1 MKIAL
6 LGAESTGKT
15 ALAQALAAH
24 LQMQREP
31 AVAVNEY
38 LREWSDA
45 HQRVPQAHEQ
55 LCIANT
61 QRQRI
66 DAAALTASCV
76 IANTTPLTIALNS
89 DYFFNDL
96 SLYPAALAYQRG
108 FGVTLVMGLAAAC
121 AGCWMLDA
129 EKIPYSMVYGQD
141 NTRLANALAV
151 IKVSTQNA
159 IYSVAASAIST
170 LAAAQKASKL
180 WVWMCDKCSDPDCEH
195 ALFTSLH
202 KN

>member
-24 LQMQREP
+24 LQMQSEP

-76 IANTTPLTIALNS
+76 IADTTPLTIALKS
-89 DYFFNDL
+89 DYFFQKPVTVPSCIGL
-96 SLYPAALAYQRG
+96 PAQLWCHLG
-108 FGVTLVMGLAAAC
+108 HGTGCGV
-121 AGCWMLDA
+121 CWMLDA
-129 EKIPYSMVYGQD
+129 G
-141 NTRLANALAV
+141 
-151 IKVSTQNA
+151 
-159 IYSVAASAIST
+159 
-170 LAAAQKASKL
+170 
-180 WVWMCDKCSDPDCEH
+180 C
-195 ALFTSLH
+195 
-202 KN
+202 